1 MNTFEVNY
9 TIYGEVQEPILIT
22 VSGGIASVR
31 KAFWEGVILNHW
43 KNSVK
48 IISID
53 YLFTKQLIT

>member
-9 TIYGEVQEPILIT
+9 TIYEEVQEPILIT

-31 KAFWEGVILNHW
+31 KEFWEGVTLNHW
-43 KNSVK
+43 KDSVK

-53 YLFTKQLIT
+53 YLCTK